1 MDVLSLSASSRRTIR
16 TSKKPAIPFESRKA
30 VIDRI
35 WSKHCWDFVVPL
47 TLAILVG
54 AAATIMILNIL
65 HGGFYNQTENSNDAK
80 IAKHG
85 KSLGVLIALIFS
97 ILHTIYKYVIIMQ
110 IIQNKT
116 KNYFQSLWL
125 IQMQQ

>member
-97 ILHTIYKYVIIMQ
+97 ILHICVIIMP
-110 IIQNKT
+110 IIYNKIN
-116 KNYFQSLWL
+116 NYFQLLWL